1 MTEKTKP
8 AVIVIRETWKE
19 SIISDTYTFLMA
31 IAMMIPGY
39 LLGIEALQW
48 LGAAAFIITLLA
60 MGVNSKTKMTITE
73 AREFLDKLEQD
84 EK

>member
-1 MTEKTKP
+1 MTEKNQTK
-8 AVIVIRETWKE
+8 VIVVRETVKE
-19 SIISDTYTFLMA
+19 SVISDTYTFRLA
-31 IAMMIPGY
+31 IAVMIPGY

-48 LGAAAFIITLLA
+48 LGAIMFMITMLA
-60 MGVNSKTKMTITE
+60 MGVNSKTKMTISE